1 MSNNTKHS
9 ISHLTGITL
18 SIIVG
23 LGVPHVSRVQLLLVP
38 FLVFFFAIF
47 KINVVNSIIT

>member
-1 MSNNTKHS
+1 MSMNTYYS
-9 ISHLTGITL
+9 INYLTGITL

-23 LGVPHVSRVQLLLVP
+23 LGVPHVSRVQLLPVP
-38 FLVFFFAIF
+38 FLVFFAIF